1 LTLCDKVRPFCIV
14 ALCACSLIGVN
25 TGVLTQTQSAGFDP
39 HPVPAGTLRIWGDP
53 YMSSVVLAW
62 EDHFRRYH
70 PDVQFETQLMGTDT
84 AMPGLYTGKADVA
97 LFGRE
102 SNTTE
107 NDGFLHTLQYRP
119 LRLRLMTGSLDVPGK
134 SYAPVL
140 FVHKDNPLDK
150 LSLSQADSVFGCGQ
164 PGQAAPARTWGD
176 LGLGGEWK
184 DKPIHLYAFDLE
196 SGTGI
201 FFLHAL
207 QGDSKKM
214 NWEIIHEYSDQR
226 RPDGASYEAG
236 EQTMDALQRDR
247 YGLAVSSL
255 RYTNSNVKALAL
267 AAASESHYVQASR
280 ETLISGVYPLTRM
293 TYAFVNQ
300 PPGQPVPALVKEFLR
315 LVYSDE
321 GQKVVS
327 ESQGFLPLTKQDA
340 AQQVILMH

>member
-1 LTLCDKVRPFCIV
+1 LTLPTQVRPFCVV
-14 ALCACSLIGVN
+14 ALCTCLLVGVY
-25 TGVLTQTQSAGFDP
+25 TGVLAQTQSASFDP
-39 HPVPAGTLRIWGDP
+39 HPVPAGTLRIWGDT
-53 YMSSVVLAW
+53 YMSSVVLVW
-62 EDHFRRYH
+62 EKQFRRYH

-84 AMPGLYTGKADVA
+84 AMPGLYTGKADIA

-119 LRLRLMTGSLDVPGK
+119 LQLRLMTGSLDVPGK

-150 LSLSQADSVFGCGQ
+150 LTLAQADSVFGCGQ
-164 PGQAAPARTWGD
+164 QGQAAPARTWGD

-184 DKPIHLYAFDLE
+184 DNPIHLYAFDLE

-226 RPDGASYEAG
+226 RPDGTSYEAG
-236 EQTMDALQRDR
+236 EQTMDALQHDR

-255 RYTNSNVKALAL
+255 RYANGNVKALAL
-267 AAASESHYVQASR
+267 AAASESRYVQASR
-280 ETLISGVYPLTRM
+280 ETLVNGAYPLTRM
-293 TYAFVNQ
+293 TYAFINQ

-315 LVYSDE
+315 FVYSDE
-321 GQKVVS
+321 GQKVVL

>member
-1 LTLCDKVRPFCIV
+1 LTLRTEVRSFCIV
-14 ALCACSLIGVN
+14 ALCICSLVDVN
-25 TGVLTQTQSAGFDP
+25 TGVVAQTQSAGFDA
-39 HPVPAGTLRIWGDP
+39 HPVPSGTLRIWGDT

-62 EDHFRRYH
+62 EEHFRHYH

-84 AMPGLYTGKADVA
+84 AMPGLYTGKADIA

-107 NDGFLHTLQYRP
+107 NDGFLHTMQYRP

-150 LSLSQADSVFGCGQ
+150 LTLAQVDSVFGCGQ
-164 PGQAAPARTWGD
+164 PSHNAPARTWGD

-184 DKPIHLYAFDLE
+184 DKPIRLYTFDLE

-214 NWEIIHEYSDQR
+214 NWEIIHEYSDRR
-226 RPDGASYEAG
+226 RPDATSYEAG

-247 YGLAVSSL
+247 YGLAVSNL
-255 RYTNSNVKALAL
+255 RYANSDVKALML
-267 AAASESHYVQASR
+267 AAASESQYVPASR
-280 ETLISGVYPLTRM
+280 ETLGNGSYPLTRM

-315 LVYSDE
+315 FVYSDE
-321 GQKVVS
+321 GQKVAL

-340 AQQVILMH
+340 SQQVILMH